1 MQAGGCVRLV
11 PNRMRI
17 GVFTPLLSQLP
28 LPEVLKKL
36 KANGIGTVE
45 LGTGNY
51 PGDAHCKLSM
61 LKDRGALETFK
72 KTIADEG
79 FSISALSCH
88 GNPLH
93 PDRDLAKSHQE
104 TSRKTIL
111 LAEKLGVPVMV
122 DFSGCPGD
130 SRHAKRPNWVTCPWP
145 PEYLETLQWQWDDV
159 VAPYWTRHAKFAAD
173 HGVKIAIEMHPGFV
187 VYSPETMLKLRAIAG
202 KQIGCNYD
210 PSHMFWQ
217 SIDPIAAIRL
227 LGDAIF
233 HVHAKDTQMYQR
245 NLPLTG
251 VLDTKPY
258 TDERNRSWIFRTCGY
273 GHGEEWWREFV
284 STLRMFGYDY
294 VLSIEHEDSLL
305 SAEEGL
311 TRAASFLHQIVP
323 REKPGAAWWV

>member
-1 MQAGGCVRLV
+1 VKV
-11 PNRMRI
+11 
-17 GVFTPLLSQLP
+17 GVFTPLLSRFSLP
-28 LPEVLKKL
+28 DVLTKL
-36 KANGIGTVE
+36 AAHKIATVE

-61 LKDRGALETFK
+61 LNDRAALNTFKQTLADRGC
-72 KTIADEG
+72 
-79 FSISALSCH
+79 SISALSCH

-93 PDRDLAKSHQE
+93 PNRSAAREHQE
-104 TSRKTIL
+104 VSRKTIR
-111 LAEKLGVPVMV
+111 LAEKLGVPVVV

-130 SRHAKRPNWVTCPWP
+130 SPQAKHPNWVTCPWP
-145 PEYLETLQWQWDDV
+145 PDYLEVLRWQWERV
-159 VAPYWTRHAKFAAD
+159 VEPYWTRQAKFAAD

-187 VYSPETMLKLRAIAG
+187 VYSPETLLRLREIAG
-202 KQIGCNYD
+202 PSIGCNYD

-217 SIDPIAAIRL
+217 AIDPIAAIRV

-233 HVHAKDTQMYQR
+233 HVHAKDTQIYER

-258 TDERNRSWIFRTCGY
+258 TDERHRAWIFRTCGY
-273 GHGEEWWREFV
+273 GHGEGWWREFV
-284 STLRMFGYDY
+284 STLRMFGYDS

-311 TRAASFLHQIVP
+311 SKAAAFLNQIVLKEP
-323 REKPGAAWWV
+323 AGAACWV

>member
-1 MQAGGCVRLV
+1 
-11 PNRMRI
+11 MRVGI
-17 GVFTPLLSQLP
+17 FTPLLSQLP

-36 KANGIGTVE
+36 KANGIATVE
-45 LGTGNY
+45 LATGNY
-51 PGDAHCKLSM
+51 PGDAHCKFSM
-61 LKDRGALETFK
+61 LKDRSALETFK
-72 KTIADEG
+72 KTLADEG

-93 PDRDLAKSHQE
+93 PDRDIAKSHQE

-130 SRHAKRPNWVTCPWP
+130 SRNAKRPNWVTCPWP
-145 PEYLETLQWQWDDV
+145 PEYLETLNWQWDKV
-159 VAPYWTRHAKFAAD
+159 VAPYWTKHAKFAAD

-187 VYSPETMLKLRAIAG
+187 VYSPETMLKLREITG
-202 KQIGCNYD
+202 PSVGCNYD

-217 SIDPIAAIRL
+217 GIDPIAAIRA

-233 HVHAKDTQMYQR
+233 HVHAKDTQMYER

-311 TRAASFLHQIVP
+311 TRAAAFLHQIVP
-323 REKPGAAWWV
+323 REKPGAAWWA